1 MSGIEMLL
9 KIPASGDEA
18 LGREGPVT
26 VLGFAWGKFT
36 TPGPRSVTTERML
49 AIVTDGQSV
58 SDLPLS
64 WLRPLPSPHTEKGE

>member
-1 MSGIEMLL
+1 MSGIEMIM
-9 KIPASGDEA
+9 KIPASADEA
-18 LGREGPVT
+18 FGREGPVT

-64 WLRPLPSPHTEKGE
+64 WLRPIPNPNAESAK